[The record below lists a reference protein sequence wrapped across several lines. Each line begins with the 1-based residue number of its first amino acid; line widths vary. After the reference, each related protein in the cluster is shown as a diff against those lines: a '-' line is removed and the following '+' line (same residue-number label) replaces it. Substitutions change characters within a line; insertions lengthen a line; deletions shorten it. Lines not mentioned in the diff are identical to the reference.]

1 MLNVVLCDDNNEFLS
16 YMEDII
22 KKIAIEN
29 EFNINIKTYL
39 SGESVLFDLE
49 ESIHDIDII
58 FIDVLMGDITGIDV
72 AAKMRELESKA
83 QIIFI
88 TSTKAHVFDA
98 LDFMPLHYLIKE
110 EVNEEIIKK
119 IFMKA
124 INLSK
129 KNKKGIFVYKVG
141 HEKRYKKYEDIIFFE
156 IRNRV
161 VNINCQG
168 NIVEE
173 FYSTMD
179 NLEKQLHYKQFVRIH
194 RSYMINIEKVLSF
207 DGKNVLLRNGIELP
221 VGRKYINTLRDEY
234 ADFLLKNM

>member
-16 YMEDII
+16 YIEDIV

-29 EFNINIKTYL
+29 GFNINIKTYL
-39 SGESVLFDLE
+39 SGESMVFDLE

-110 EVNEEIIKK
+110 EVNEEI
-119 IFMKA
+119 
-124 INLSK
+124 
-129 KNKKGIFVYKVG
+129 
-141 HEKRYKKYEDIIFFE
+141 
-156 IRNRV
+156 
-161 VNINCQG
+161 
-168 NIVEE
+168 
-173 FYSTMD
+173 
-179 NLEKQLHYKQFVRIH
+179 
-194 RSYMINIEKVLSF
+194 
-207 DGKNVLLRNGIELP
+207 
-221 VGRKYINTLRDEY
+221 
-234 ADFLLKNM
+234 